1 MNDFEYE
8 VDKNQVTITRY
19 RGTDE
24 DVMVHDTIN
33 RMPVTSIGAY
43 AFRECTGLT
52 SIHLPNSIKTIGD
65 WAFSRCHSLTSVTMP
80 DGCSIG
86 EDAFED
92 CPAVITIRKQE
103 DE

>member
-33 RMPVTSIGAY
+33 KMPVTSIGSA
-43 AFRECTGLT
+43 AFSGCTGLRSITLPNSITTIGSEAFYGCTGLT
-52 SIHLPNSIKTIGD
+52 SITL
-65 WAFSRCHSLTSVTMP
+65 P

-86 EDAFED
+86 EGAFKG
-92 CPAVITIRKQE
+92 CQFKIRNKE
-103 DE
+103 AE